1 VQSVGKDCEMRRALG
16 CMVML
21 GGDLGELMLVLL
33 RSVMVIRR
41 YNFVL
46 HMFTP
51 TAGKGTLNDSDCQTV
66 DAIL

>member
-1 VQSVGKDCEMRRALG
+1 
-16 CMVML
+16 
-21 GGDLGELMLVLL
+21 
-33 RSVMVIRR
+33 MVIRR

-51 TAGKGTLNDSDCQTV
+51 TAGEGTLNDSDCQTV

>member
-1 VQSVGKDCEMRRALG
+1 
-16 CMVML
+16 MVML

>member
-1 VQSVGKDCEMRRALG
+1 
-16 CMVML
+16 MVML

-46 HMFTP
+46 YMFILTV
-51 TAGKGTLNDSDCQTV
+51 GEGTLNDFDC
-66 DAIL
+66 